1 MGGWQT
7 KSLRKRIWRVVC
19 SYKCAEASGQ
29 DRGVTLATP
38 KSSSPLQAIEKKQLK
53 SSLIRVFGVPICDGH
68 PFGGNGKLLGNS
80 PAKLELAGGT
90 LWRQELH
97 LSKEKQLEITG
108 PKRLGLKSRMNQPQD
123 NTRPAT
129 RTGAASELA
138 AVPVVMEARS
148 LKKIYGSGAKTLAV
162 LSDANLTLRQGEM
175 VAIVAPSGA
184 GKSTLL
190 HLLAALDTPT
200 SGTVYFANKPVETND
215 DIALAEFRNRAVG
228 FLWQRHQLLP
238 DFTAAEN
245 VAMPLLLRGE
255 DFTSALGMAR
265 KWLAEVGLENRA
277 DHRAGELSGGEQQRV
292 AIARALVTGPT
303 VLLADEPT
311 GDLDEQNAWAVFE
324 LLERLHRT
332 HRLTSLIATHNLA
345 LAARCDRILGLEHGV
360 LQTRGAAALASEAPG
375 GEAR

>member
-1 MGGWQT
+1 MTPQAQDAKHIAAGDLPT
-7 KSLRKRIWRVVC
+7 ANVV
-19 SYKCAEASGQ
+19 
-29 DRGVTLATP
+29 
-38 KSSSPLQAIEKKQLK
+38 
-53 SSLIRVFGVPICDGH
+53 
-68 PFGGNGKLLGNS
+68 
-80 PAKLELAGGT
+80 LET
-90 LWRQELH
+90 R
-97 LSKEKQLEITG
+97 
-108 PKRLGLKSRMNQPQD
+108 GLKK
-123 NTRPAT
+123 T
-129 RTGAASELA
+129 
-138 AVPVVMEARS
+138 
-148 LKKIYGSGAKTLAV
+148 YGSGEKLLSV
-162 LSDANLTLRQGEM
+162 LVDANLVLRQGEM

-200 SGTVYFANKPVETND
+200 SGTVYFATKAIESINER
-215 DIALAEFRNRAVG
+215 ALAEFRNRAVG

-245 VAMPLLLRGE
+245 VAMPLLLRGD

-292 AIARALVTGPT
+292 AIARALVTGPS

-332 HRLTSLIATHNLA
+332 HKLTSLIATHNLA

-360 LQTRGAAALASEAPG
+360 LRTREATAAASGAPG
-375 GEAR
+375 GEAS

>member
-1 MGGWQT
+1 MTPHSQPANAST
-7 KSLRKRIWRVVC
+7 KPTPDASK
-19 SYKCAEASGQ
+19 SCA
-29 DRGVTLATP
+29 TL
-38 KSSSPLQAIEKKQLK
+38 
-53 SSLIRVFGVPICDGH
+53 
-68 PFGGNGKLLGNS
+68 
-80 PAKLELAGGT
+80 
-90 LWRQELH
+90 
-97 LSKEKQLEITG
+97 
-108 PKRLGLKSRMNQPQD
+108 
-123 NTRPAT
+123 
-129 RTGAASELA
+129 
-138 AVPVVMEARS
+138 EARG
-148 LKKIYGSGAKTLAV
+148 LKKIYGSGEKSVAV
-162 LSDANLTLRQGEM
+162 LLGANLSLREGEM

-200 SGTVYFANKPVETND
+200 SGTVYFDTKAIETND
-215 DIALAEFRNRAVG
+215 EAALAEFRNRAVG

-255 DFTSALGMAR
+255 DFASALGMAR
-265 KWLAEVGLENRA
+265 KWLAEVGLEHRA

-292 AIARALVTGPT
+292 AIARALVTGPR

-360 LQTRGAAALASEAPG
+360 LHTREAAASASGVPG
-375 GEAR
+375 GEAS

>member
-1 MGGWQT
+1 MMQSTQDGTVQAPDD
-7 KSLRKRIWRVVC
+7 LRHASVV
-19 SYKCAEASGQ
+19 
-29 DRGVTLATP
+29 
-38 KSSSPLQAIEKKQLK
+38 
-53 SSLIRVFGVPICDGH
+53 
-68 PFGGNGKLLGNS
+68 
-80 PAKLELAGGT
+80 LET
-90 LWRQELH
+90 R
-97 LSKEKQLEITG
+97 
-108 PKRLGLKSRMNQPQD
+108 GLKK
-123 NTRPAT
+123 
-129 RTGAASELA
+129 
-138 AVPVVMEARS
+138 V
-148 LKKIYGSGAKTLAV
+148 YGSGEKSLAV
-162 LSDANLTLRQGEM
+162 LVDANLILRQGEM

-200 SGTVYFANKPVETND
+200 SGTVYFATKAIETKD
-215 DIALAEFRNRAVG
+215 DAAVAEFRNRAVG

-255 DFTSALGMAR
+255 NFASALGMAR

-292 AIARALVTGPT
+292 AIARALVTGPS

-332 HRLTSLIATHNLA
+332 HKLTSLIATHNLA

-360 LQTRGAAALASEAPG
+360 LQTRKAAASASGVPG
-375 GEAR
+375 GEAS

>member
-1 MGGWQT
+1 MLQGANNPEQVD
-7 KSLRKRIWRVVC
+7 SNASFSSV
-19 SYKCAEASGQ
+19 SASG
-29 DRGVTLATP
+29 
-38 KSSSPLQAIEKKQLK
+38 I
-53 SSLIRVFGVPICDGH
+53 
-68 PFGGNGKLLGNS
+68 
-80 PAKLELAGGT
+80 LEG
-90 LWRQELH
+90 R
-97 LSKEKQLEITG
+97 
-108 PKRLGLKSRMNQPQD
+108 N
-123 NTRPAT
+123 
-129 RTGAASELA
+129 
-138 AVPVVMEARS
+138 
-148 LKKIYGSGAKTLAV
+148 LKKIYGAGEKSLTIL
-162 LSDANLTLRQGEM
+162 LDANLILQRGEM

-200 SGTVYFANKPVETND
+200 SGAVYFASKAIESNQDAAV
-215 DIALAEFRNRAVG
+215 AEFRNRSVG

-255 DFTSALGMAR
+255 SFASTLEKAR
-265 KWLAEVGLENRA
+265 KWLAEVGLANRA

-292 AIARALVTGPT
+292 AIARALVTEPA

-332 HRLTSLIATHNLA
+332 YQLTSLIATHNLE

-360 LQTRGAAALASEAPG
+360 LKTREASAKTSRAPG
-375 GEAR
+375 GEAS

>member
-1 MGGWQT
+1 MIQSEPNPGPMR
-7 KSLRKRIWRVVC
+7 LN
-19 SYKCAEASGQ
+19 AS
-29 DRGVTLATP
+29 AAP
-38 KSSSPLQAIEKKQLK
+38 ASAPAIL
-53 SSLIRVFGVPICDGH
+53 
-68 PFGGNGKLLGNS
+68 
-80 PAKLELAGGT
+80 
-90 LWRQELH
+90 
-97 LSKEKQLEITG
+97 
-108 PKRLGLKSRMNQPQD
+108 
-123 NTRPAT
+123 
-129 RTGAASELA
+129 
-138 AVPVVMEARS
+138 EARN
-148 LKKIYGSGAKTLAV
+148 LKKTYGSGAQSLPI
-162 LSDANLTLRQGEM
+162 LIDANLILQRGEM

-200 SGTVYFANKPVETND
+200 SGAVYFASKAIESNQDTAVAD
-215 DIALAEFRNRAVG
+215 FRNRSVG

-255 DFTSALGMAR
+255 NFPSTLATAR
-265 KWLAEVGLENRA
+265 KWLAEVGLSNRA

-292 AIARALVTGPT
+292 AIARALVTEPA

-332 HRLTSLIATHNLA
+332 YQLTSLIATHNLA

-360 LQTRGAAALASEAPG
+360 LRTREASALASGAPG
-375 GEAR
+375 GEAS